1 MPVIDFQRDA
11 QLLFVRLITITWLST
26 DVRMVVLVRWYR
38 FKDENGN
45 EDEI

>member
-1 MPVIDFQRDA
+1 MPVIDFQRNG
-11 QLLFVRLITITWLST
+11 QLLFVRLITWLST
-26 DVRMVVLVRWYR
+26 DVRMVVFVRWYR

>member
-1 MPVIDFQRDA
+1 MPVIDFQRNA
-11 QLLFVRLITITWLST
+11 QFLFVRLITWLST

>member
-11 QLLFVRLITITWLST
+11 QLLFVRLITWLST